1 MTRKNPFDLTG
12 SVAVVTGGNGGL
24 GRSMAL
30 GFANAGAAV
39 AIFGRNERKNAAVLT
54 ELEAAGGRALALR
67 VDMTN
72 DSERDA
78 AFAEVEKT
86 LGPVHILVNNA
97 GLGVFKPALTET
109 REGWI
114 ETLDINLT
122 SMFLMS
128 KTAALSMLKRK
139 AGKIINIASMYSL
152 SGSGA
157 VPAYSA
163 SKGAVVQLTKSL
175 AIEFAPYHIQVNAIV
190 PGFFETEM
198 TAPIKSMPLY
208 QEVIH
213 RTPAG
218 RWGNPDECAGAAVF
232 LAAAASDYVTGAS
245 LVVDGGYSIF

>member
-1 MTRKNPFDLTG
+1 MTPKNPFDLTG
-12 SVAVVTGGNGGL
+12 RVALVTGGNGGL

-30 GFANAGAAV
+30 GFANAGASV
-39 AIFGRNERKNAAVLT
+39 AIFGRKEAKNTAVLA
-54 ELEAAGGRALALR
+54 ELQAVGVRAVALR

-78 AFAEVEKT
+78 AFAQVEKT

-97 GLGVFKPALTET
+97 GAGVFKPALEET
-109 REGWI
+109 REGWQEI
-114 ETLDINLT
+114 LEINLT
-122 SMFLMS
+122 SMFLLS

-152 SGSGA
+152 FGSGG
-157 VPAYSA
+157 VPAYSS

-175 AIEFAPYHIQVNAIV
+175 AIEFAPHHIQVNAIV
-190 PGFFETEM
+190 PGFFETEL

-208 QEVIH
+208 QEVVQ

-232 LAAAASDYVTGAS
+232 LAAPASDFVTGAS
-245 LVVDGGYSIF
+245 LVVDGGYSIY